1 MGSAS
6 DLAPCSEHGLP
17 ALHCQAPPAPNCK
30 QYDTCSVKNHSVT
43 LFQAFELKKSIEK
56 KKSRLKNKDVGAE
69 YHVVQTDHFV

>member
-30 QYDTCSVKNHSVT
+30 QYDTRSVKNHSVT
-43 LFQAFELKKSIEK
+43 VFQAFELKKIYRK
-56 KKSRLKNKDVGAE
+56 KKVKAE
-69 YHVVQTDHFV
+69 GQRGTMWVLSAM